1 MELRKYLALLVRG
14 WWVIL
19 VATAVVYFSLTTI
32 TSRQPKVYSA
42 STALVVSP
50 SPAWVSNY
58 KEILD
63 ALSSL
68 DKRGIIVTYETV
80 LGSDTIRQKAI
91 DSLQLPPEKRGNIKV
106 VAQAISEANAVQV
119 TVEADGPE
127 VAADMANAIAQQGI
141 SDLKNLYQVYELTQ
155 LDPAVAPRV
164 PIRPNPAQAY
174 LGLPLGVLLGIA
186 LVLFMNYLRLPV
198 PSLIPQFGRSRG
210 GQALVGRASLERLV
224 RSELRR
230 LPSRQRELGIVMAA
244 LPAAPG
250 GAGEQLSP
258 DILRPYLQA
267 VLRHRDT
274 IISLPENNSLAV
286 ILPGSNKIDAEG
298 VIAQVRQRLA
308 QDAAEARAQ
317 ITWGVAAYDRAD
329 SSSTAVIDRA
339 SAGLR
344 ANSGAEPATLS
355 RASGADAFAQGRAP
369 DVEDQAEALHYA

>member
-1 MELRKYLALLVRG
+1 MELRRYLALLVRG

-32 TSRQPKVYSA
+32 TSRQTKIYSA

-80 LGSDTIRQKAI
+80 LGSDTIRDKAI
-91 DSLQLPPEKRGNIKV
+91 ASIQLPPDKQANLKV
-106 VAQAISEANAVQV
+106 VAQAISDANAVQI
-119 TVEADGPE
+119 TVEAASPQ

-141 SDLKNLYQVYELTQ
+141 NDLKNLYQVYELAQ
-155 LDPAVAPRV
+155 LDPATAPTV

-174 LGLPLGVLLGIA
+174 LGLPLGALLGIA
-186 LVLFMNYLRLPV
+186 LVLFMNYLRIPV
-198 PSLIPQFGRSRG
+198 PSLIPQLGRGARA
-210 GQALVGRASLERLV
+210 GQPLVGRASLEKLAQ
-224 RSELRR
+224 SELRR
-230 LPSRQRELGIVMAA
+230 LPARQRELGVVMAA
-244 LPAAPG
+244 LPAKPG
-250 GAGEQLSP
+250 AEPMSP
-258 DILRPYLQA
+258 DLLRPYLQA

-274 IISLPENNSLAV
+274 IVSLPETNSLAV
-286 ILPGSNKIDAEG
+286 IMPGSNKSDAES

-308 QDAAEARAQ
+308 QDAVDARSQ
-317 ITWGVAAYDRAD
+317 ITWAAAAYDRAD
-329 SSSTAVIDRA
+329 ANPNAVIDRA

-344 ANSGAEPATLS
+344 ADRVSEAALAG
-355 RASGADAFAQGRAP
+355 RAVGADAFAQGRAP

>member
-1 MELRKYLALLVRG
+1 MELRRYLALLVRG

-32 TSRQPKVYSA
+32 TSKQAKIYSA

-80 LGSDTIRQKAI
+80 LGSDTIRDKAI
-91 DSLQLPPEKRGNIKV
+91 AAIQLPPDKQSNLKV
-106 VAQAISEANAVQV
+106 VAQAISEANAVQI
-119 TVEADGPE
+119 TVEASGPQ

-141 SDLKNLYQVYELTQ
+141 NDLKNLYQVYELTQ
-155 LDPAVAPRV
+155 LDPAVAPTT

-174 LGLPLGVLLGIA
+174 LGLPLGALLGIA
-186 LVLFMNYLRLPV
+186 LVLFMNYLRIPV
-198 PSLIPQFGRSRG
+198 PSLIPQFGRGARG
-210 GQALVGRASLERLV
+210 TQPLVGRASLEKLV
-224 RSELRR
+224 QSELRR
-230 LPSRQRELGIVMAA
+230 LPARQRELGVVMAA
-244 LPAAPG
+244 LPAKS
-250 GAGEQLSP
+250 GAEQLSP
-258 DILRPYLQA
+258 ELLRPYLQA
-267 VLRHRDT
+267 VLRHSDT
-274 IISLPENNSLAV
+274 IVSLPENNSLAV
-286 ILPGSNKIDAEG
+286 IMPGSNKVDADG

-308 QDAAEARAQ
+308 QDAVDARSQ
-317 ITWGVAAYDRAD
+317 INWAAAAYDRGDANP
-329 SSSTAVIDRA
+329 TAVIDRA

-344 ANSGAEPATLS
+344 ADRGSDAALAGRPA
-355 RASGADAFAQGRAP
+355 GADAFAQGRAP